1 MLKQVVEKATA
12 KKEEVQEARRRAE
25 DVEKALREALKEYES
40 SRGGLEQRHPY
51 NAAEAADNLKALHEL
66 EEEVR
71 AASEREH
78 MALAAQEEAE
88 DRVVRLQQQ
97 ASQAQQCVASLQASH
112 AELLTRAERET
123 EARMTAE
130 AAAVAA
136 LEQLQHVR
144 ESACGSSAYGNARS
158 SVPWRSMP
166 PHAVGKD
173 IRLDAMDEDSIAQ
186 QGHTR
191 PRTAPSASNQTHDL
205 AMGVMEFARAMGHTV
220 VSPVVSGVKTLGRL
234 AGGAESHVHADGST
248 IELASNPALKE
259 GVDAEGCEHGQGMG
273 LQSSQHVTG
282 ASGPE
287 VFETPSGAGDM
298 EDESILLGS
307 SVRSS
312 ASFDQVSRPA
322 AADEVAADERP
333 PVQQAGG
340 DESSL
345 VCLQSTVLPLP
356 VDSRVCEEVGD
367 VDGQESRSYSEAH
380 GTMDANGGKEDAT
393 ALVTNVQTPQTSMAD
408 TVAHSSRPS
417 TAPLR
422 PSAAADDSRP
432 VTPPV
437 AGGGWQGGRD
447 GGGEVLATAELGHV
461 TPLDPAAIIMP
472 DARDR
477 ARAAGS
483 AEGID
488 GIGSPSAGWQVAAS
502 SLKPARLADPN
513 HPLRPGVG
521 LPSLD
526 ETDASATQSVYCSTL
541 DDTQATGT
549 TFGMAAAAALPAAAA
564 GDRLRSSLNMAL
576 DLFNVAR
583 ASGQR
588 GAAADI
594 VASLRASQHR
604 IAEALAAYDQEL
616 AEPSACRAPSCLPNE
631 EKQRD
636 GARTTSSAM
645 ERGVG
650 GEAST
655 LGKDRDVDNVPH
667 ALPFQVLPWSSQPS
681 GATPAAVSVTPDTQ
695 SPMVTTRQLVV
706 PTLSLPS
713 KPDGAVAS
721 AASAIAGDGRD
732 ADLCMPPREGC
743 SVGVWGGGAAG
754 ACSHVS
760 LSTALPSA
768 RSSMEY
774 GGSNP
779 NSHRCNFENLS
790 EISIASEGRT
800 VVDVEEVLERYSER
814 LLQMV
819 SAKLRKGASAVPAGA
834 EVGQGERGAQP
845 C

>member
-40 SRGGLEQRHPY
+40 SRGALEQRSPCL
-51 NAAEAADNLKALHEL
+51 AAEAADNLKTIHQL

-71 AASEREH
+71 AAAEREH

-144 ESACGSSAYGNARS
+144 ESSCGSSVYGNARS
-158 SVPWRSMP
+158 SMPWRSMP
-166 PHAVGKD
+166 PNAVWKD
-173 IRLDAMDEDSIAQ
+173 TRLGAMDDDSIAQ

-191 PRTAPSASNQTHDL
+191 PQTAPSASNQTHDL

-220 VSPVVSGVKTLGRL
+220 VSPVVSGVKTLERL
-234 AGGAESHVHADGST
+234 AGGAENHVRADGST

-298 EDESILLGS
+298 EDESMLLGS

-312 ASFDQVSRPA
+312 ACSDQVSRPA
-322 AADEVAADERP
+322 VADEVAADERSP
-333 PVQQAGG
+333 AQQAGG

-345 VCLQSTVLPLP
+345 VCLQNTVLPLP
-356 VDSRVCEEVGD
+356 MDSRVGEEVGD

-380 GTMDANGGKEDAT
+380 RTKDANGGKEDAA
-393 ALVTNVQTPQTSMAD
+393 ALVTHVQTPQTSMAD

-422 PSAAADDSRP
+422 PSAATDDSRP

-437 AGGGWQGGRD
+437 AEGGWQGGRD
-447 GGGEVLATAELGHV
+447 GGGEVLARAELGHV
-461 TPLDPAAIIMP
+461 APLHPAAIMP

-502 SLKPARLADPN
+502 SLKPARQADPN

-521 LPSLD
+521 VPSLD

-616 AEPSACRAPSCLPNE
+616 AEPSAGRAPSCLPNE
-631 EKQRD
+631 EKQRE
-636 GARTTSSAM
+636 GARTSSSAV
-645 ERGVG
+645 ERGAG

-667 ALPFQVLPWSSQPS
+667 ALPSQIVPWSSQPS

-695 SPMVTTRQLVV
+695 SPMATTRQLVV

-732 ADLCMPPREGC
+732 ADLRMPPSEGC
-743 SVGVWGGGAAG
+743 SGGVWGGGAAG
-754 ACSHVS
+754 AYSHVS

-790 EISIASEGRT
+790 EISIVSEGRT

-819 SAKLRKGASAVPAGA
+819 SAKLRKGASAVQAVA
-834 EVGQGERGAQP
+834 EVGQGERGLP
-845 C
+845 